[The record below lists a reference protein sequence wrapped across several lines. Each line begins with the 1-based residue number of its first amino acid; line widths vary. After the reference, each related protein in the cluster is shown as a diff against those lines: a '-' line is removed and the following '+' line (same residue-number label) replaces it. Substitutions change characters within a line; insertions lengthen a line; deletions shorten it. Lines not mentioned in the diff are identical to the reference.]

1 MNIYDFYI
9 TPEEYEIACKVGI
22 SKGALER
29 RIRLYGWSKE
39 KALTQEPQ
47 VRTDKDYW
55 IKIAESN
62 GISIKTFL
70 SRVNRSKWDCEKAAT
85 FPIKYTAERNRKY
98 SDELYKTLEKNGI
111 SKTLFYD
118 RIRKGWTK
126 DRASTEKKFT
136 QEDKTK
142 LLVESNKNNPNY
154 FKQMQDSHWLL
165 RESRG

>member
-9 TPEEYEIACKVGI
+9 TPEEYEIALRNGI
-22 SKGALER
+22 SNYTLER

-39 KALTQEPQ
+39 RALSEPSQ
-47 VRTDKDYW
+47 KHNNRDKW
-55 IKIAESN
+55 LKIALKN
-62 GISIKTFL
+62 GIKRSTFL
-70 SRVNRSKWDCEKAAT
+70 GRINKYGWSEERAAT
-85 FPIKYTAERNRKY
+85 ILVIETSVKNRKY

-118 RIRKGWTK
+118 RIRKGWSK

-142 LLVESNKNNPNY
+142 LLLESNKNNSNY
-154 FKQMQDSHWLL
+154 FKQMQDAHWLL